1 MRQSSSN
8 SMEGKFTKCSECVS
22 KNCTHCEKI
31 VLKVVGTSDSAKELY
46 NTVLA
51 ALDKVDVD
59 ASVVLSPDN
68 SECKEFADPM
78 LVYEKNVL
86 FSGRVPSVIEVVAMV
101 LMLGH

>member
-8 SMEGKFTKCSECVS
+8 SMEGKFIKCSECES

-68 SECKEFADPM
+68 SEYKHAEDRVYRACNRKTVRKDRTCKDT
-78 LVYEKNVL
+78 VYRGNKVK
-86 FSGRVPSVIEVVAMV
+86 
-101 LMLGH
+101 